1 MKIKIEIDTALQES
15 ELRIRCP
22 EINEEITLV
31 QKMISELE
39 NNQKQMVFYQND
51 TEFYFHVSRVLFFE
65 TAEKGIF
72 AHTADDQFQIDYK
85 LYELEELLPPY
96 FMRISKST
104 ILNTTK
110 VYSITRSPTSSSRV
124 EFQNSYKKVYVS
136 RNCYKLLKSKLDH
149 QHMER

>member
-1 MKIKIEIDTALQES
+1 MKIQIEIDTALQES

-22 EINEEITLV
+22 EINEEITQI
-31 QKMISELE
+31 QKMISKLD
-39 NNQKQMVFYQND
+39 NSQTQMVFYQND

-65 TAEKGIF
+65 TADKGIF
-72 AHTADDQFQIDYK
+72 AHTTDDEFLVEYK

-110 VYSITRSPTSSSRV
+110 VYSITRSPTASSRV

-136 RNCYKLLKSKLDH
+136 RNYYKILKWKLDH